1 MFKDKVTR
9 LLDGQLVVD
18 KTMPTNSN
26 NMITIIT
33 NSMNEEQ
40 MYKDQ
45 ELFKNKIVVDQNE
58 EEKLKKSFVEQL
70 KNYMQQ
76 NFLKKQHVTQEIGI

>member
-40 MYKDQ
+40 MYKD
-45 ELFKNKIVVDQNE
+45 
-58 EEKLKKSFVEQL
+58 
-70 KNYMQQ
+70 
-76 NFLKKQHVTQEIGI
+76 